1 MLYPESIVSYARRI
15 SWLILLPLLLGE
27 VTGFAQIYPGG
38 PYPGGGYPPGGYPPG
53 RYPGGG
59 YPGGYPGGGAGI
71 PMPGRKKKDTKK
83 EDSEPLLTVTGMLR
97 KLDEKQMVVEA
108 EDTRLLSLKR
118 TAKTK
123 FLNKDGDDM
132 KPSDLKP
139 GDHLQIDATQS
150 EEGYYTAVNV
160 NFEKAGS
167 AAERAA
173 ASRQVEMSTQASEGK
188 DGDDD
193 ERPRLRRSDSPPP
206 AESAA
211 APAPTPT
218 PQEPN
223 GSWRP
228 ASQPAPKAAPEV
240 ASDEPLPPAP
250 RDPDDPGPP
259 TLRRGAPKRTPA
271 RTTEVA
277 SAQQPAST
285 APPSR
290 DTARSPDARAPLEG
304 RPIVLAPREAQPR
317 EPEGP
322 PVDPM
327 IAKAIEAAESF
338 TETLPNYVCQQ
349 FTSRYQTQSSV
360 SSWQAIDVVS
370 AEVVY
375 ENGRESYRNLK
386 INDKPV
392 KKGMEELSGSW
403 STGEFGTLLRDVFS
417 PATAA
422 EFHFRKDS
430 TIAGMSAALYD
441 FKVERQGSHWHV
453 QVASQS
459 VFPAYKGSI
468 WIDKKNGRVLR
479 IEMQA
484 RNIPSEFPLDTVET
498 VADYEYVRIGGVQ
511 QFLLPVHSETLSC
524 QRGTNYCSRN
534 AIDFR
539 NYKKYSGEATIT
551 FDKAT
556 Q

>member
-27 VTGFAQIYPGG
+27 VAGFAQIYPGG

-53 RYPGGG
+53 GYPGGG
-59 YPGGYPGGGAGI
+59 YPGGGGI

-83 EDSEPLLTVTGMLR
+83 QDSEPLLSVTGMLR
-97 KLDEKQMVVEA
+97 NLDDKQMVIEA
-108 EDTRLLSLKR
+108 EDTRLISLKR

-123 FLNKDGDDM
+123 FLKDGDDM

-160 NFEKAGS
+160 NFEKAGT

-173 ASRQVEMSTQASEGK
+173 ASRQVEMSTQSSDGK

-206 AESAA
+206 AESASA
-211 APAPTPT
+211 PSPAPVAP
-218 PQEPN
+218 EPKD
-223 GSWRP
+223 
-228 ASQPAPKAAPEV
+228 ASQPASPPARKPAPEV

-259 TLRRGAPKRTPA
+259 TLRRGKPKSTPSKN
-271 RTTEVA
+271 TEIA
-277 SAQQPAST
+277 SAQQPAS
-285 APPSR
+285 AVAASR
-290 DTARSPDARAPLEG
+290 EASRSPDARAPLEG
-304 RPIVLAPREAQPR
+304 RPEVAPPPRQAPPR

-349 FTSRYQTQSSV
+349 FTSRFQTQSHV
-360 SSWQAIDVVS
+360 SDWHAIDVVS

-386 INDKPV
+386 INDKPI

-551 FDKAT
+551 FDK
-556 Q
+556 

>member
-1 MLYPESIVSYARRI
+1 
-15 SWLILLPLLLGE
+15 
-27 VTGFAQIYPGG
+27 
-38 PYPGGGYPPGGYPPG
+38 
-53 RYPGGG
+53 
-59 YPGGYPGGGAGI
+59 
-71 PMPGRKKKDTKK
+71 MPGRKKKESKK
-83 EDSEPLLTVTGMLR
+83 EDSQPLLTVTGMLR
-97 KLDEKQMVVEA
+97 KLDEKQIALEA
-108 EDTRLLSLKR
+108 DDTRLISLKR
-118 TAKTK
+118 TPKTK
-123 FLNKDGDDM
+123 FLKKDGDDM

-139 GDHLQIDATQS
+139 GDHLEIEATQN
-150 EEGYYTAVNV
+150 EDGYYTAVNV

-167 AAERAA
+167 AAERAS
-173 ASRQVEMSTQASEGK
+173 ASREVEVSTQASDGK

-193 ERPRLRRSDSPPP
+193 ERPRLRRSGSPPAP
-206 AESAA
+206 ESAGA
-211 APAPTPT
+211 PATAPVAPAPSA
-218 PQEPN
+218 PQP
-223 GSWRP
+223 P
-228 ASQPAPKAAPEV
+228 ASPRTARPAPEV
-240 ASDEPLPPAP
+240 ASDEPLAPAP

-259 TLRRGAPKRTPA
+259 KLRRGGVSKRTPA
-271 RTTEVA
+271 KTTEIA
-277 SAQQPAST
+277 SAQTS
-285 APPSR
+285 APSVARNEP
-290 DTARSPDARAPLEG
+290 ARSEDARTPLEG
-304 RPIVLAPREAQPR
+304 RPTVMRGEAPREAI
-317 EPEGP
+317 GP
-322 PVDPM
+322 PVDPV
-327 IAKAIEAAESF
+327 IAKAAEVAESF

-349 FTSRYQTQSSV
+349 FTSRYQNQSHV
-360 SSWQAIDVVS
+360 TSWQAIDVVS

-392 KKGMEELSGSW
+392 KKGMEELSGAW
-403 STGEFGTLLRDVFS
+403 STGEFGTLLRDIFS

-441 FKVERQGSHWHV
+441 FKVEHQNSHWHV

-459 VFPAYKGSI
+459 VFPAYKGSV

-484 RNIPSEFPLDTVET
+484 RNIPGEFPLDTVET
-498 VADYEYVRIGGVQ
+498 VADYEYVRIGGTQ

-551 FDKAT
+551 FDNK
-556 Q
+556 